1 MAVIYIDGVKADC
14 IAFTNEGDP
23 YIVGIGTAYSELPVY
38 SDEND
43 ILKIQFKFKN
53 TDETT
58 DNKTVI
64 GSAFS
69 GNGDYLLYMS
79 VENGQ
84 PIYSYAVANNYTY
97 IKAPRSTTD
106 YDDIELGYDYMIVNG
121 TTYTSQTPAKHSI
134 HRPIYLFGGDTYKG
148 SGVFGEVKI
157 YKNDV
162 LTYDLVPS
170 LNSSGVACFKD
181 VLNSDTEY
189 LSAGKEYYYFKDGGS
204 EPIVDTSK
212 LLFKD
217 GTFYN
222 QDILKIGLYKG
233 QVSGGELEFT
243 GYHAGFLIEEINL
256 PQGITS
262 WNICFKLRVVTNRQK
277 IQCGTCLPNLEA
289 SDLYGIIH
297 TGANR
302 ITYNNNDLSANTNYY
317 YGLSPAGSYSN
328 SVFIGDAAS
337 GDHNMTY
344 YIEEITM
351 DLYDGP
357 QIVRS

>member
-1 MAVIYIDGVKADC
+1 MAWYKC
-14 IAFTNEGDP
+14 IGNGGSPIEGDP
-23 YIVGIGTAYSELPVY
+23 YIVGMGTAYSELPVY

-43 ILKIQFKFKN
+43 ILKIKFKFKN

-121 TTYTSQTPAKHSI
+121 TTYTSQTPAKHIS
-134 HRPIYLFGGDTYKG
+134 HNPIYLFGSAYTG

-189 LSAGKEYYYFKDGGS
+189 LSTGTEYYYFKDGGGYKQMDYS
-204 EPIVDTSK
+204 LTEQDTGITWVDGKKVYQKSYTGTIGSAGPTLIEADFPHTIIGVDAWFRDTS
-212 LLFKD
+212 
-217 GTFYN
+217 
-222 QDILKIGLYKG
+222 GLG
-233 QVSGGELEFT
+233 MSCGNLNTSGWLAAV
-243 GYHAGFLIEEINL
+243 H
-256 PQGITS
+256 
-262 WNICFKLRVVTNRQK
+262 VTNSNNVFNLVTYTGSALNG
-277 IQCGTCLPNLEA
+277 GTYLV
-289 SDLYGIIH
+289 
-297 TGANR
+297 T
-302 ITYNNNDLSANTNYY
+302 
-317 YGLSPAGSYSN
+317 
-328 SVFIGDAAS
+328 
-337 GDHNMTY
+337 
-344 YIEEITM
+344 
-351 DLYDGP
+351 
-357 QIVRS
+357 VRYTKD